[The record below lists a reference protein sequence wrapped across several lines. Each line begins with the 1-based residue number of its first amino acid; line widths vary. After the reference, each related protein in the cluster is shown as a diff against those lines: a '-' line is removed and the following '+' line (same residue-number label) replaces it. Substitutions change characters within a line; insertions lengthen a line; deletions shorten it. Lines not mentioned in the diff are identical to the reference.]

1 LTRNVQAGEA
11 GLAKGHANGTA
22 DEQQMTTNGGRL
34 VMLLMQPVEC
44 FLGGRNLG
52 RYTDD
57 GHNQSFCL

>member
-1 LTRNVQAGEA
+1 
-11 GLAKGHANGTA
+11 
-22 DEQQMTTNGGRL
+22 MTTNGGRL